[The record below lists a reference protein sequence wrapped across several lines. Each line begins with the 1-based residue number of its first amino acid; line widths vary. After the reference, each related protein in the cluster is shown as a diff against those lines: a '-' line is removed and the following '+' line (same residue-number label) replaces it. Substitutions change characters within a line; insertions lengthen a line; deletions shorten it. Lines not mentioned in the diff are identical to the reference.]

1 MTLLQTKIGMS
12 LNEFM
17 EAVEAQPFELI
28 NGERRIQLP
37 NVFGHSKVIRLL
49 FLLLYQFTQ
58 IRKEGEVY
66 TETTFVL
73 PDRNDSTWVVGSRI
87 PDLMFFSGSR
97 IADYESQ
104 NPDHNTRPLAL
115 VPDLVIEVV
124 SPNDKVSELDEK
136 IDAYLSDGVRLIWVV
151 DPQRR
156 KATVYAPDMEQPLH
170 LNVNGVLDGED
181 VLPGFSVKLM
191 DVVGQA

>member
-12 LNEFM
+12 LDEFM
-17 EAVEAQPFELI
+17 EAAQAQPFELI
-28 NGERRIQLP
+28 NGERRIKLP
-37 NVFGHSKVIRLL
+37 NIFGHSKVIRLL

-58 IRKEGEVY
+58 LKGEGEVY
-66 TETTFVL
+66 TETTFIL
-73 PDRNDSTWVVGSRI
+73 PDRTDRNWVEGSRI
-87 PDLMFFSGSR
+87 PDLMVFTGQR
-97 IADYESQ
+97 IADYEAQ
-104 NPDHNTRPLAL
+104 NPDHNARPLAL

-136 IDAYLSDGVRLIWVV
+136 IDLYLLDGVRLIWVV

-156 KATVYAPDMEQPLH
+156 KATVYAPDMVQPHH
-170 LNVNGVLDGED
+170 LTVNGVLDGGD
-181 VLPGFSVKLM
+181 VLPGFTVKLV

>member
-1 MTLLQTKIGMS
+1 MTLLQTKIGMP
-12 LNEFM
+12 LAEFM

-28 NGERRIQLP
+28 NGERRIKLP

-49 FLLLYQFTQ
+49 FLLFYQFTQ
-58 IRKEGEVY
+58 LKREGEVY
-66 TETTFVL
+66 TETTFIM
-73 PDRNDSTWVVGSRI
+73 PNKADTNWVEGSRI
-87 PDLMFFSGSR
+87 PDLMYFAGTR
-97 IADYESQ
+97 IADYEAQ

-136 IDAYLSDGVRLIWVV
+136 IDAYLLDGVRLIWVV

-170 LNVNGVLDGED
+170 LNVNGMLDGDD
-181 VLPGFSVKLM
+181 VLPEFQVALA
-191 DVVGQA
+191 DIFRE

>member
-1 MTLLQTKIGMS
+1 MTLLQTKIGMP
-12 LNEFM
+12 LDEFM

-28 NGERRIQLP
+28 NGKLIRKLP
-37 NVFGHSKVIRLL
+37 HVFGHSEVIRLL

-58 IRKEGEVY
+58 LRKEGQVY

-73 PDRNDSTWVVGSRI
+73 PDRSDSTWVVGSRI
-87 PDLMFFSGSR
+87 LDLMFFSGNR
-97 IADYESQ
+97 IADYEDQ

-136 IDAYLSDGVRLIWVV
+136 IDAYLLDGVRLIWVV

-170 LNVNGVLDGED
+170 LNVNGVLDGGD
-181 VLPGFSVKLM
+181 VLPDFTLPLM
-191 DVVGQA
+191 SIFNE

>member
-1 MTLLQTKIGMS
+1 MTLLQTKIGMP
-12 LNEFM
+12 LAEFM

-28 NGERRIQLP
+28 NGERRIKLP

-49 FLLLYQFTQ
+49 FLLFYQFTQ
-58 IRKEGEVY
+58 LKREGEVY
-66 TETTFVL
+66 TETTFIM
-73 PDRNDSTWVVGSRI
+73 PNKADTNWVEGSRI
-87 PDLMFFSGSR
+87 PDLMYFAGTR
-97 IADYESQ
+97 IADYEAQ

-136 IDAYLSDGVRLIWVV
+136 IDAYLLDGVRLIWVV

-170 LNVNGVLDGED
+170 LNVQGVLDGED
-181 VLPGFSVKLM
+181 VLPGFTVKLV
-191 DVVGQA
+191 DVVGQE

>member
-1 MTLLQTKIGMS
+1 MTLLQTKIGMP
-12 LNEFM
+12 LDEFM
-17 EAVEAQPFELI
+17 AAMEAQPFELI
-28 NGERRIQLP
+28 NGERRIKMP

-58 IRKEGEVY
+58 LRKEGEVY
-66 TETTFVL
+66 TETTFIM
-73 PDRNDSTWVVGSRI
+73 PDQTDSSWVEGSRI
-87 PDLMFFSGSR
+87 PDLMFFAGNR
-97 IADYESQ
+97 IAEYESQ

-124 SPNDKVSELDEK
+124 SPTDKVSELDEK
-136 IDAYLSDGVRLIWVV
+136 IDAYLLDGVRLIWVV

-170 LNVNGVLDGED
+170 LNVNGVLDGGD
-181 VLPGFSVKLM
+181 VLPGFRAALV
-191 DVVGQA
+191 DVVGQS

>member
-12 LNEFM
+12 LDEFM

-28 NGERRIQLP
+28 NGERRIKLP
-37 NVFGHSKVIRLL
+37 TVFGHSKVIRILFRLL
-49 FLLLYQFTQ
+49 DAFLLRTLLGDVF
-58 IRKEGEVY
+58 
-66 TETTFVL
+66 TETTFIM
-73 PDRNDSTWVVGSRI
+73 PDKVDANWVEGSRI
-87 PDLMFFSGSR
+87 PDLMVFTGNR
-97 IADYESQ
+97 IAEYESQ
-104 NPDHNTRPLAL
+104 NPYGDSRPLAL

-136 IDAYLSDGVRLIWVV
+136 IDAYLLDGVRLIWVV

-170 LNVNGVLDGED
+170 LNVNGVLDGGD
-181 VLPGFSVKLM
+181 VLPGFQLM
-191 DVVGQA
+191 LANIFNE